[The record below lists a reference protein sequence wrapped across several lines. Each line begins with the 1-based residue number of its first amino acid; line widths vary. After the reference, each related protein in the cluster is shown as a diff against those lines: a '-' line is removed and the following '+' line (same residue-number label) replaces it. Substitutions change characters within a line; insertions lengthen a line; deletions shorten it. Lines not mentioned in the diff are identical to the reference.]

1 MNPAGTLSNQ
11 IRSPVEKGAPS
22 MAVMYNGGNGVFA
35 SERQDPTQ
43 VGGATRHSLSNGY
56 ITGPGTSSMSNTAFI
71 NTQDEAEERYVKG
84 AF

>member
-35 SERQDPTQ
+35 SERHPTQ
-43 VGGATRHSLSNGY
+43 VGGVTRQSLSNGY
-56 ITGPGTSSMSNTAFI
+56 VTGPGTSSISNTEFM